1 MSGTPSVTQIRAAV
15 SLCGLQV
22 INKMRHVQI
31 ILTQSRASLEEPA
44 MYSGELR
51 ERVVDL
57 SEVTDVAKPQ
67 R

>member
-1 MSGTPSVTQIRAAV
+1 M
-15 SLCGLQV
+15 

-31 ILTQSRASLEEPA
+31 ILRQSRASLEEPA

-57 SEVTDVAKPQ
+57 SEVTDVAEPQ